1 MGLLWC
7 IGVSDLFYQP
17 LNRGLDH
24 SHASLGSD
32 LLMVVGRIYSSGEY
46 IPSEMI
52 SAIPESGK

>member
-17 LNRGLDH
+17 SKSGLDH

-32 LLMVVGRIYSSGEY
+32 LLMVGWRIYSSGEY